1 MWFLLY
7 KVNKNSVL
15 SPMMSKKADKSPSPA
30 ATRKEGV
37 FGKESFFM

>member
-1 MWFLLY
+1 MIINEL
-7 KVNKNSVL
+7 VTTINIT
-15 SPMMSKKADKSPSPA
+15 MTSPSPA